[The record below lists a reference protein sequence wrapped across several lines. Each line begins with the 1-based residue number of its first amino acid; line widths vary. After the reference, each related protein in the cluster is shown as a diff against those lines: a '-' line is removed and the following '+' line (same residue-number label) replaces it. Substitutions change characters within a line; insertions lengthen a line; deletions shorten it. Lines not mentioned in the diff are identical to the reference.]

1 MIKWILNKIVGS
13 KNQREVRKLK
23 PVVRRILDLEKSWQ
37 DKDQA
42 FLVGKTR
49 EWQAH
54 LHRFTP
60 MDLPTRG
67 IVLAAAPAQLEQY
80 AAQLNARFE
89 SLAPE
94 FPKLPKV
101 EATVE
106 SIEAAKKALA
116 EIEPKFAKL
125 RAKYLETILPEA
137 FAVVKCGARLM
148 CGQTV
153 DVC

>member
-23 PVVRRILDLEKSWQ
+23 PVVRRILDLEKSWV
-37 DKDQA
+37 DKDRD

-67 IVLAAAPAQLEQY
+67 MILASSGEQLEQY

-89 SLAPE
+89 ALAP
-94 FPKLPKV
+94 
-101 EATVE
+101 
-106 SIEAAKKALA
+106 
-116 EIEPKFAKL
+116 
-125 RAKYLETILPEA
+125 
-137 FAVVKCGARLM
+137 
-148 CGQTV
+148 
-153 DVC
+153 

>member
-23 PVVRRILDLEKSWQ
+23 PVVRRILDLEKSWL

-106 SIEAAKKALA
+106 SIEAAK
-116 EIEPKFAKL
+116 
-125 RAKYLETILPEA
+125 
-137 FAVVKCGARLM
+137 
-148 CGQTV
+148 
-153 DVC
+153 

>member
-23 PVVRRILDLEKSWQ
+23 PVVRRILDLEKSWAE
-37 DKDQA
+37 KDRD
-42 FLVGKTR
+42 FLLGKTR

-67 IVLAAAPAQLEQY
+67 VVLASSPEQLQGY
-80 AAQLNARFE
+80 ADQLNARFE

-94 FPKLPKV
+94 FPKLPRV

-116 EIEPKFAKL
+116 EVEPKFAKL
-125 RAKYLETILPEA
+125 RAKYLETILP
-137 FAVVKCGARLM
+137 
-148 CGQTV
+148 
-153 DVC
+153 